1 MKITRRKLRKLILES
16 MLNFPIRYMD
26 DLSKSFETEVES
38 IPGSSKNY
46 RILKLIKK
54 FPDGCQVTIINI
66 FFDVNVPG
74 EFNLYLAELAT
85 LDANGEVNDECY
97 RKGYASSAM
106 SEFLKISDRYNIEVD
121 LTAASLDKQ
130 KFPNIKLV
138 RFYNDHGFQH
148 YGNPNKGT
156 VEMTRPRKIK

>member
-1 MKITRRKLRKLILES
+1 
-16 MLNFPIRYMD
+16 MLNFPISYMD
-26 DLSKSFETEVES
+26 GLSKSFETEILS
-38 IPGSSKNY
+38 IPGSNKNY
-46 RILKLIKK
+46 RVLKLVKK
-54 FPDGCQVTIINI
+54 FSDGCQVTIENI

-97 RKGYASSAM
+97 RKGYAGSAM
-106 SEFLKISDRYNIEVD
+106 SEFLAISDRYGIEVD
-121 LTAASLDKQ
+121 LTAASQDKE
-130 KFPNIKLV
+130 KFPNRKLV
-138 RFYNDHGFQH
+138 DFYNDHGFQH